1 MSIKT
6 VIGLDIGHSQVKVL
20 IANTREKAERKQF
33 SFPTLVSAWQQFSDE
48 TTAEK
53 SKEDAVEVNGRRFF
67 VGKTVQVQDNPQ
79 AFVGIHADWYSSMSD
94 QYSAL
99 TKAAFQ
105 KSRRFIDQGP
115 GEIIV
120 VCGLPAS
127 SSLEAKK
134 QVKELTTSLLS
145 PLVIFGEALKV
156 IVGNQATAL
165 INHVIFKEDGALN
178 PDFRF
183 DQTIT
188 TVEVDGETI
197 EKDLPASTYGVIEV
211 GFLTTDYTIRV
222 GTQEVQSSTSSD
234 FGVYKAFERLQAEL
248 QKKGYSHD
256 LQSVNDALIE
266 KKLNGQDL
274 HHTVQNAT
282 SDLIQQAVTKG
293 VESFGRRRLDGILVA
308 GGGAGIIYE
317 HIKKSLPTASV
328 IRLPNSRFSVAEGYV
343 RRGLAETHA

>member
-6 VIGLDIGHSQVKVL
+6 VIGLDVGHSQVKVS
-20 IANTREKAERKQF
+20 IANVRDRSARKQF

-48 TTAEK
+48 TTANK
-53 SKEDAVEVNGRRFF
+53 SKEDTVEVNGQRFF
-67 VGKTVQVQDNPQ
+67 VGKTVEVQDNPQ
-79 AFVGIHADWYSSMSD
+79 AFVGVHADWFTSMPT

-105 KSRRFIDQGP
+105 KSRAFIDQGP
-115 GEIIV
+115 GEIVV

-134 QVKELTTSLLS
+134 QVKALTTALLS
-145 PLVIFGEALKV
+145 PLIIFGESLKV
-156 IVGNQATAL
+156 IVGNQATSL
-165 INHVIFKEDGALN
+165 INHVVFKEDGTLN

-183 DQTIT
+183 EPTTTTI
-188 TVEVDGETI
+188 EVDGETI
-197 EKDLPASTYGVIEV
+197 EKELPASTYGVIEV

-222 GTQEVQSSTSSD
+222 GTVEVESSTSSD

-248 QKKGYSHD
+248 QKKGYDHD
-256 LQSVNDALIE
+256 LRSVNDALIE
-266 KKLNGQDL
+266 KKLNGEDL
-274 HHTVQNAT
+274 HHTVQSAT
-282 SDLIQQAVTKG
+282 ADLIQQAVTKG
-293 VESFGRRRLDGILVA
+293 VESFKKRRLDGILVA

-317 HIKKSLPTASV
+317 AVKKALPKA

-343 RRGLAETHA
+343 RRGLAEVQG